1 MWRGIFLYKKVVLV
15 LFCFVIFIF
24 CITTIH
30 AVDVNVSD
38 SNSTD
43 YNDSSI
49 QNENKT
55 QIEDLNE
62 TRNQTELS
70 SQSTNIY
77 YSGSYNVILKDR
89 NTSNPIANK
98 NVSFVI
104 GYFGF

>member
-1 MWRGIFLYKKVVLV
+1 MYKQWVLI

-24 CITTIH
+24 CVTTIH

-38 SNSTD
+38 SNNTL

-49 QNENKT
+49 QKENKT
-55 QIEDLNE
+55 QIEDSNLNE
-62 TRNQTELS
+62 TRNQTELT
-70 SQSTNIY
+70 SQTSNIY
-77 YSGSYNVILKDR
+77 HGGSYSLILKDR
-89 NTSNPIANK
+89 NTFNPIANK